1 MKKKK
6 TAIKYILSI
15 LFLVIMVVI
24 TAIMLLNKYS
34 ISDMYKTI
42 KTLNN
47 KYILLGIMMIFIY
60 IFFEGMATREI
71 LKAMNTKSTV
81 IDNFAYGAIDYYFC
95 AVTPS
100 ASGGQPIVAYYMV
113 KDKISLPNT
122 SITLLINTALFKIV
136 LLTLSVVAAIIVPKF
151 VFASALLIVLYVL
164 GFFINVFLIVL
175 CFLGAFKPKWL
186 HAFGKWVVK
195 ILIKMRIVKKPLN
208 VFHKLKEK
216 MEEYEYSGKLVL
228 SHKKEFIIALV
239 YNFIQRIA
247 LFSVSY
253 LVFLAFYKGSA
264 GGSLEYRTYFEL
276 VAVQVAIALCVDS
289 LPLPGGVGISEYL
302 YLFLFGFV
310 YANVT
315 SDFVASAMLVTR
327 GVSFYFP
334 LIISFI
340 VWLIKH
346 IMVIIRDSKTKV
358 EES

>member
-6 TAIKYILSI
+6 TVLKYVLSI
-15 LFLVIMVVI
+15 LFLIVMVVL
-24 TAIMLLNKYS
+24 TAVMILKKYNL
-34 ISDMYKTI
+34 SDMYKSI
-42 KTLNN
+42 KTLNI
-47 KYILLGIMMIFIY
+47 KYIFLGILMMFIY

-71 LKAMNTKSTV
+71 LKAMHTKSSV
-81 IDNFAYGAIDYYFC
+81 IDNFSYGAIDYYFC

-122 SITLLINTALFKIV
+122 SITLLLNTALFKIV
-136 LLTLSVVAAIIVPKF
+136 LLTLSIIAAIIVPQF
-151 VFASALLIVLYVL
+151 VFASTLLIVLYAL

-186 HAFGKWVVK
+186 HACGKWVVK

-208 VFHKLKEK
+208 VFHKLKDK
-216 MEEYEYSGKLVL
+216 MIEYEYSGKLVL
-228 SHKKEFIIALV
+228 SHKKEFIIALL

-253 LVFLAFYKGSA
+253 LVFLAFYKGSS
-264 GGSLEYRTYFEL
+264 GGSLDYRNYFEL
-276 VAVQVAIALCVDS
+276 VSVQVAIALCVDS

-310 YANVT
+310 YTNVS

-334 LIISFI
+334 LIITFI
-340 VWLIKH
+340 IWLVKH
-346 IMVIIRDSKTKV
+346 IMVIIKDSKENR
-358 EES
+358 EEY